1 MKFVLSIAASDS
13 IGGAGIQ
20 ADIKTITCLGAHAL
34 TAVTAVTA
42 QNSLG
47 ITGIHGI
54 PARFIDEQLK
64 AIFEDAPPDSVK
76 VGMLHSASAVRAVV
90 KAVRRY
96 RPAWVVLDPV
106 LRATTGKNLLESDA
120 FIPLKEELMP
130 IVDVVTPNIGEAATL
145 AGEPLA
151 GPSDMKRIAKIL
163 HGMGP
168 AVVITGGHLEGRCLD
183 MLFDGKDAYSFE
195 DLKLRTAHTHG
206 SGCVFS
212 SALATFLA
220 QGLDLESAA
229 GAAHRLTRSAIEEGY
244 ACGKGAGCVRA
255 CLLTSSS

>member
-54 PARFIDEQLK
+54 PAHFIDEQLK
-64 AIFEDAPPDSVK
+64 AIFEDVPPDSVK
-76 VGMLHSASAVRAVV
+76 VGMLHSASAIRAVA
-90 KAVRRY
+90 KAIRRY
-96 RPAWVVLDPV
+96 SPAWVVLDPV
-106 LRATTGKNLLESDA
+106 LRATTGKHLLESDA
-120 FIPLKEELMP
+120 LVPLKEELIP
-130 IVDVVTPNIGEAATL
+130 IVDVVTPNIHEAAIL
-145 AGEPLA
+145 AGTHVT
-151 GPSDMKRIAKIL
+151 GPKDMQKTAEVL

-183 MLFDGKDAYSFE
+183 MLFDGKSVRSFE
-195 DLKLRTAHTHG
+195 DSKLKTPHTHG
-206 SGCVFS
+206 SGCIFS

-220 QGLDLESAA
+220 EGRDLESAT
-229 GAAHRLTRSAIEEGY
+229 GAAHRLTRSAIRKGY
-244 ACGKGAGCVRA
+244 ACGKGAGCVRT
-255 CLLTSSS
+255 CLLNRRS